1 MTVKRRIL
9 RGIAFLL
16 MAVFA
21 VMCLYPMVWLIL
33 GSFKSNQELYT
44 NTWGLPK
51 SLGLVNYTV
60 QYLKQILFTAT
71 SVL

>member
-1 MTVKRRIL
+1 MKVKKSIL

-16 MAVFA
+16 MAIFA
-21 VMCLYPMVWLIL
+21 VMCLYPLVWLIL

-44 NTWGLPK
+44 NTWGLPE
-51 SLGLVNYTV
+51 SLGLVNY
-60 QYLKQILFTAT
+60 ITAT

>member
-51 SLGLVNYTV
+51 SL
-60 QYLKQILFTAT
+60 
-71 SVL
+71 